1 MNPLGQLKAEH
12 LVHRLR
18 GALQLGETELHKVE
32 DELAAMEPPQLGP
45 ILRCLAHGE
54 ARGPALRVLERLLRP
69 ETVGALV
76 EALSS
81 PNPTIASGVA
91 QVLSRSPSFDA
102 SSLVPH
108 LAAARPSRP
117 TLESILCAHA
127 SKLPPRCL
135 MQVFPRLDKEGQAV
149 VFRLLDKTDNA
160 SILPDLV
167 GLLEH
172 DDWWVRV
179 NVARLVSTRTEP
191 QLVQALILRLQ
202 DAHKGVRY
210 ECVCSLHRMRA
221 AEATP
226 AIVSCLRDPDYKVQS
241 AAIDTLM
248 EIADASAVPH
258 LLEVLTDESEY
269 VRRGAV
275 EVLNEVATPEAIQ
288 DLVRALRDVD
298 WWVRVRAADALGAL
312 GGEKVV
318 DAVVGLLGDTDDF
331 IRRHAV
337 EILNSVP
344 STGAAKAL
352 IGALDDPDWWVRER
366 AIDALGKAGAPEAVE
381 PLLAI
386 MDSDPGTVT
395 LCARALG
402 AIGDPRAVRPLADL
416 VESDREEVRH
426 EAIEA
431 LKTLLAAGLPDEERS
446 LVQAAIGRIHRASTP
461 SPSHCSPLGAVRQRA
476 WNGETRQA
484 IASPDLAAGARLSDG
499 RPMSIVAT
507 SRPEPAPVHADT
519 PRPPQYTDFTDLLPD
534 TLLLDRYQ
542 VRQKI
547 GKGGFGAIYLV
558 HDGMIQ
564 EDLILK
570 ILRPQLSADETALRR
585 FIREL
590 KLTRRITHP
599 NVIRLHDFM
608 DLGGAHAVSMEYFRS
623 RDLGRVLVEEGRLSV
638 RRALEVVSQACA
650 GLAAAHAE
658 QVIHRDLKPANILLN
673 DKDEL
678 KIVDFGLATGQLLQ
692 ESRLTNS
699 GLLIGTPEYMA
710 PEQISGDGVDGRADI
725 YSLGILTYELLSGV
739 RPFSADSPV
748 KVLFLHL
755 EGDAAPLRQL
765 APEVPEGVERLVT
778 AAMQRNAADRPA
790 SMDALRLMIT
800 EELAALGPAA

>member
-1 MNPLGQLKAEH
+1 MNPFGQLKAEH
-12 LVHRLR
+12 LVQKLR
-18 GALQLGETELHKVE
+18 GALQLDEAALQRVE
-32 DELAAMEPPQLGP
+32 DELATMDPPQLGP
-45 ILRCLAHGE
+45 VLRCLPHGE
-54 ARGPALRVLERLLRP
+54 ARAPALRVLDRLLGS
-69 ETVGALV
+69 ETLATFVA
-76 EALSS
+76 ALSS
-81 PNPTIASGVA
+81 PNPTIASGIA
-91 QVLSRSPSFDA
+91 QVLSRSQSFDA
-102 SSLVPH
+102 TSLVPH
-108 LAAARPSRP
+108 LAAERPSKP
-117 TLESILCAHA
+117 TLESILSAHA
-127 SKLPPRCL
+127 AKLPSRSL
-135 MQVFPRLDKEGQAV
+135 VEVFPELDKEGQAV
-149 VFRLLDKTDNA
+149 VFRLLGKTDTA
-160 SILPDLV
+160 PILTDLIH
-167 GLLEH
+167 LLEH

-179 NVARLVSTRTEP
+179 NAAGLLASRTEP
-191 QLVQALILRLQ
+191 PAIQALVDGLQ
-202 DAHKGVRY
+202 DPHKGVRY
-210 ECVCSLHRMRA
+210 ECVCSLHRMKA
-221 AEATP
+221 KEATP
-226 AIVSCLRDPDYKVQS
+226 AIVSCLRDTDYKVQS

-318 DAVVGLLGDTDDF
+318 DAVVGLLGDADDF

-386 MDSDPGTVT
+386 LETDTGAAP
-395 LCARALG
+395 LCVRALG

-416 VESDREEVRH
+416 VECEREEIRH

-431 LKTLLAAGLPDEERS
+431 LKSMLAAGLPDEERT
-446 LVQAAIGRIHRASTP
+446 LVQAAIGRIHRP
-461 SPSHCSPLGAVRQRA
+461 SSPTPSHCSPLGATRQRA
-476 WNGETRQA
+476 WNGESRQA
-484 IASPDLAAGARLSDG
+484 IAAPEFVTGPQLQDV
-499 RPMSIVAT
+499 RPMSSVRT
-507 SRPEPAPVHADT
+507 SRPEPAPVRAEA
-519 PRPPQYTDFTDLLPD
+519 PRPPQYTDFTDLQPG
-534 TLLLDRYQ
+534 TRLLDRYE
-542 VRQKI
+542 VKRKI

-558 HDGMIQ
+558 DDGMIQ
-564 EDLILK
+564 DEVILK
-570 ILRPQLSADETALRR
+570 ILRPQLSGDETALRR

-590 KLTRRITHP
+590 KLTRRISHP

-623 RDLGRVLVEEGRLSV
+623 RDLGQVLIEEGRLPV

-650 GLAAAHAE
+650 GLGAAHAE

-673 DKDEL
+673 ARDEL
-678 KIVDFGLATGQLLQ
+678 KIVDFGLATGQRVQ

-710 PEQISGDGVDGRADI
+710 PEQISGDGIDGRADI

-755 EGDAAPLRQL
+755 EGEARPLREV
-765 APEVPEGVERLVT
+765 APDVPEGVERLVA
-778 AAMQRNAADRPA
+778 AAMKRDAAERPA
-790 SMDALRLMIT
+790 SMDELRQRIT
-800 EELAALGPAA
+800 EELAALAASS